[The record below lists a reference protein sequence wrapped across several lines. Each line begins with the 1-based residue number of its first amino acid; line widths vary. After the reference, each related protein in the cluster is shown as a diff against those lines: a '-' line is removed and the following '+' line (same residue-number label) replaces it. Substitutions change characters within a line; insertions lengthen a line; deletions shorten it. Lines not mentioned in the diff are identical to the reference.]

1 MFDNERFL
9 NDLVDY
15 CLKHKIK
22 FYDLTY
28 TEQLACIRSLLV
40 GIARNSPKLWF
51 ILYPY
56 FY

>member
-9 NDLVDY
+9 NDLVVY

-28 TEQLACIRSLLV
+28 TEQLACIRSMLV
-40 GIARNSPKLWF
+40 GIARNSPKL
-51 ILYPY
+51 
-56 FY
+56 